1 MKSVF
6 FGTPEFAVP
15 TLAAMVEA
23 GHRPRMVVTQPA
35 RPVGRGNKIR
45 HPAVAVWARDHGIE
59 VRQPE
64 KVRQADFMDEL
75 RRLGPDLA
83 VVVAFGQIFR
93 RELLDLPLHG
103 CLNLHGSLLPRY
115 RGAAPIQAAIA
126 AGERRTGV
134 TTMKMDAGMDT
145 GPILL
150 TAELDIGPRET
161 AAELAPRLAALGSAL
176 MVETLARLASGTL
189 RPRPQDHELATY
201 APRLAKADGVVD
213 WRLEARE
220 IYNRWRAFTP
230 WPGLSSDLRGETVK
244 ILEVEEL
251 TGLEP
256 AAGPGIVLGLAG
268 GRLAVGCGDGTILG
282 LGRIQRPGRRGVS
295 AADFYHGLRLAP
307 GDRFHSSASA

>member
-1 MKSVF
+1 MRTVF

-23 GHRPRMVVTQPA
+23 GYRPRMVVTQPA
-35 RPVGRGNKIR
+35 RPVGRGKKIR
-45 HPAVAVWARDHGIE
+45 QPPVADWALEHGIV

-64 KVRQADFMDEL
+64 KVRQADFMAEIREL
-75 RRLGPDLA
+75 APDLA

-93 RELLDLPLHG
+93 RALLELPAHG
-103 CLNLHGSLLPRY
+103 CFNLHGSLLPSY

-126 AGERRTGV
+126 AGETRTGV

-161 AAELAPRLAALGSAL
+161 TAELAPRLAELGSGL
-176 MVETLARLASGTL
+176 MVETLARLAAGTL
-189 RPRPQDHELATY
+189 RPRPQDHDLATY

-213 WRLEARE
+213 WQLAARQ
-220 IYNRWRAFTP
+220 IFNRWRAFTP
-230 WPGLSSDLRGETVK
+230 WPGRTSELRGEPVK

-251 TGLEP
+251 ERREP
-256 AAGPGIVLGLAG
+256 VAPGTVLGLAG

-282 LGRIQRPGRRGVS
+282 LGRVQRPGRKGVS

-307 GDRFHSSASA
+307 GERFHSPAAS